1 LLLCW
6 YVAGRRLRHTSF
18 GLLIGVIVER
28 LSEIEEC
35 ILINARE
42 MSSLWSV
49 LADWTG
55 SEDEEEWVQFE
66 PAFASVMES
75 WVKKEYLEIYEGDE
89 WPAHEAGRLVPASE
103 IHEMLANHESWTYS
117 DSPTRV
123 ISLLPGAK
131 FGDLLRRLGNNSG
144 SC

>member
-1 LLLCW
+1 M
-6 YVAGRRLRHTSF
+6 
-18 GLLIGVIVER
+18 ER

-55 SEDEEEWVQFE
+55 SEDEETWVEFE
-66 PAFASVMES
+66 PVFASVMES
-75 WVKKEYLEIYEGDE
+75 WVEREYLEIYEGEE
-89 WPAHEAGRLVPASE
+89 WPAHEAGRLVPVSE
-103 IHEMLANHESWTYS
+103 VHDMLANHESWMYS

-123 ISLLPGAK
+123 ISLLPGVNV
-131 FGDLLRRLGNNSG
+131 GDVLLRLRGNSEP
-144 SC
+144 S